1 MPYIA
6 PEVITEAKRM
16 DLLTYLREYEPGELV
31 KFSSNTYTTRT
42 HDSLKISN
50 GKWMWWSR
58 GIGGKSALDY
68 LIKVRGMD
76 FVQAVQTIMGNGS
89 VSFPTC
95 ENIKSYE
102 EQPLLLPEK
111 SPTADV
117 VFDYLFGRGI
127 DYEIINHCLEQELII
142 ESLPYHNAVF
152 IGYDENKEPKYAAYR
167 ATNQSR
173 IMGDCTGSK
182 KQYSFRLTAEN
193 TGEVH
198 LFECAIDLLSYAT
211 LMKLEGKDWRQ
222 FIYNAIN
229 GKNYLEKMEV
239 ETLVDCNIFSG
250 VDELLISW
258 IIGRL
263 ENEDI
268 GAKLNGKTIPELCV
282 ERRKQHFGKN
292 FRSEYFILQNA
303 FDMIAEGKYQLVS
316 GIKNLVKEYTQ
327 STYKI
332 DRYYRYFYFYFD
344 KLEDTTQFEK
354 IRELVENIYTNEY
367 LNRITVNWNN
377 ELADADGETGLTLQR
392 DFFARHINHSK
403 DRVVVIISDA
413 VIRLSTFS
421 IPCEQEKQK
430 QEDLGLHCEVTIDGY
445 TDFIFINRFGQ
456 AQHQATLNKA
466 IRRIIRDCNDEQFL
480 HSDEPDVLLPHFS
493 CHSLRHTFT
502 TRMCEA
508 GVNIKVIQDALGH
521 SDISTT
527 LNIYADVTKEMKAAE
542 FKGLDS
548 YFKV

>member
-76 FVQAVQTIMGNGS
+76 FVEAVQTIMGNGS

-95 ENIKSYE
+95 ENIKSHE

-111 SPTADV
+111 SPTTDV

-127 DYEIINHCLEQELII
+127 DYEIINHCLEQELIV

-152 IGYDENKEPKYAAYR
+152 IGYDESKEPKYAAYR

-222 FIYNAIN
+222 YNLVSLAGVYSPKQKIEDSKVPVTL
-229 GKNYLEKMEV
+229 GRLLEK
-239 ETLVDCNIFSG
+239 D
-250 VDELLISW
+250 
-258 IIGRL
+258 
-263 ENEDI
+263 
-268 GAKLNGKTIPELCV
+268 KT
-282 ERRKQHFGKN
+282 
-292 FRSEYFILQNA
+292 
-303 FDMIAEGKYQLVS
+303 
-316 GIKNLVKEYTQ
+316 
-327 STYKI
+327 
-332 DRYYRYFYFYFD
+332 
-344 KLEDTTQFEK
+344 
-354 IRELVENIYTNEY
+354 
-367 LNRITVNWNN
+367 
-377 ELADADGETGLTLQR
+377 
-392 DFFARHINHSK
+392 
-403 DRVVVIISDA
+403 
-413 VIRLSTFS
+413 
-421 IPCEQEKQK
+421 
-430 QEDLGLHCEVTIDGY
+430 
-445 TDFIFINRFGQ
+445 
-456 AQHQATLNKA
+456 
-466 IRRIIRDCNDEQFL
+466 IRRIVLHLDNDIAGRKATKALQTILSDKYEVVDDPPKYGKDVNDFL
-480 HSDEPDVLLPHFS
+480 CKRL
-493 CHSLRHTFT
+493 
-502 TRMCEA
+502 
-508 GVNIKVIQDALGH
+508 GIKDKTERSFAR
-521 SDISTT
+521 
-527 LNIYADVTKEMKAAE
+527 
-542 FKGLDS
+542 
-548 YFKV
+548 

>member
-76 FVQAVQTIMGNGS
+76 FVQAAPTIMGSGS

-95 ENIKSYE
+95 KNITSYA
-102 EQPLLLPEK
+102 EQPLLLPKK

-222 FIYNAIN
+222 FNLVSLAGVYSPKQKIEDSKVPVTL
-229 GKNYLEKMEV
+229 GRLLEK
-239 ETLVDCNIFSG
+239 D
-250 VDELLISW
+250 
-258 IIGRL
+258 
-263 ENEDI
+263 
-268 GAKLNGKTIPELCV
+268 KT
-282 ERRKQHFGKN
+282 
-292 FRSEYFILQNA
+292 
-303 FDMIAEGKYQLVS
+303 
-316 GIKNLVKEYTQ
+316 
-327 STYKI
+327 
-332 DRYYRYFYFYFD
+332 
-344 KLEDTTQFEK
+344 
-354 IRELVENIYTNEY
+354 
-367 LNRITVNWNN
+367 
-377 ELADADGETGLTLQR
+377 
-392 DFFARHINHSK
+392 
-403 DRVVVIISDA
+403 
-413 VIRLSTFS
+413 
-421 IPCEQEKQK
+421 
-430 QEDLGLHCEVTIDGY
+430 
-445 TDFIFINRFGQ
+445 
-456 AQHQATLNKA
+456 
-466 IRRIIRDCNDEQFL
+466 IRRIVLHLDNDIAGRKATKALQTILSEKYEVVDDPPQYGKDVNDFL
-480 HSDEPDVLLPHFS
+480 CKRL
-493 CHSLRHTFT
+493 
-502 TRMCEA
+502 
-508 GVNIKVIQDALGH
+508 GIKDKTERSFAR
-521 SDISTT
+521 
-527 LNIYADVTKEMKAAE
+527 
-542 FKGLDS
+542 
-548 YFKV
+548 

>member
-76 FVQAVQTIMGNGS
+76 FVEAVQTIMGNGS

-95 ENIKSYE
+95 ENTNSYE
-102 EQPLLLPEK
+102 NQPLLLPEK

-222 FIYNAIN
+222 FNLVSLAGVYSPKQKIEDSKVPVTL
-229 GKNYLEKMEV
+229 GRLLEK
-239 ETLVDCNIFSG
+239 D
-250 VDELLISW
+250 
-258 IIGRL
+258 
-263 ENEDI
+263 
-268 GAKLNGKTIPELCV
+268 KT
-282 ERRKQHFGKN
+282 
-292 FRSEYFILQNA
+292 
-303 FDMIAEGKYQLVS
+303 
-316 GIKNLVKEYTQ
+316 
-327 STYKI
+327 
-332 DRYYRYFYFYFD
+332 
-344 KLEDTTQFEK
+344 
-354 IRELVENIYTNEY
+354 
-367 LNRITVNWNN
+367 
-377 ELADADGETGLTLQR
+377 
-392 DFFARHINHSK
+392 
-403 DRVVVIISDA
+403 
-413 VIRLSTFS
+413 
-421 IPCEQEKQK
+421 
-430 QEDLGLHCEVTIDGY
+430 
-445 TDFIFINRFGQ
+445 
-456 AQHQATLNKA
+456 
-466 IRRIIRDCNDEQFL
+466 IRRIVLHLDNDIAGRKATKALQTILSDKYEVVDDPPQYGKDVNDFL
-480 HSDEPDVLLPHFS
+480 CKRL
-493 CHSLRHTFT
+493 
-502 TRMCEA
+502 
-508 GVNIKVIQDALGH
+508 GIKEKTERSFAR
-521 SDISTT
+521 
-527 LNIYADVTKEMKAAE
+527 
-542 FKGLDS
+542 
-548 YFKV
+548 

>member
-95 ENIKSYE
+95 KNIKSYE
-102 EQPLLLPEK
+102 EQPLLLPQK
-111 SPTADV
+111 SPTTEV

-152 IGYDENKEPKYAAYR
+152 IGYNENKEPKYAAYR

-222 FIYNAIN
+222 FNLVSLAGVYSPKQKIEDSKVPVTL
-229 GKNYLEKMEV
+229 GRLLEK
-239 ETLVDCNIFSG
+239 D
-250 VDELLISW
+250 
-258 IIGRL
+258 
-263 ENEDI
+263 
-268 GAKLNGKTIPELCV
+268 KT
-282 ERRKQHFGKN
+282 
-292 FRSEYFILQNA
+292 
-303 FDMIAEGKYQLVS
+303 
-316 GIKNLVKEYTQ
+316 
-327 STYKI
+327 
-332 DRYYRYFYFYFD
+332 
-344 KLEDTTQFEK
+344 
-354 IRELVENIYTNEY
+354 
-367 LNRITVNWNN
+367 
-377 ELADADGETGLTLQR
+377 
-392 DFFARHINHSK
+392 
-403 DRVVVIISDA
+403 
-413 VIRLSTFS
+413 
-421 IPCEQEKQK
+421 
-430 QEDLGLHCEVTIDGY
+430 
-445 TDFIFINRFGQ
+445 
-456 AQHQATLNKA
+456 
-466 IRRIIRDCNDEQFL
+466 IRRIVLHLDNDIAGRKATKALQTILSDKYEVVDDPPQYGKDVNDFL
-480 HSDEPDVLLPHFS
+480 CKRL
-493 CHSLRHTFT
+493 
-502 TRMCEA
+502 
-508 GVNIKVIQDALGH
+508 GIKDKTERSFAR
-521 SDISTT
+521 
-527 LNIYADVTKEMKAAE
+527 
-542 FKGLDS
+542 
-548 YFKV
+548 

>member
-76 FVQAVQTIMGNGS
+76 FVEAVQTIMGNGS

-95 ENIKSYE
+95 KNIKSYE

-111 SPTADV
+111 SPTTDV
-117 VFDYLFGRGI
+117 VFDYLFGRGL
-127 DYEIINHCLEQELII
+127 DFEIISYCLEQELII

-152 IGYDENKEPKYAAYR
+152 IGYNENKEPKYAAYR

-222 FIYNAIN
+222 FNLVSLAGVYSPKQKIEDSKVPVTL
-229 GKNYLEKMEV
+229 GRLLEK
-239 ETLVDCNIFSG
+239 D
-250 VDELLISW
+250 
-258 IIGRL
+258 
-263 ENEDI
+263 
-268 GAKLNGKTIPELCV
+268 KT
-282 ERRKQHFGKN
+282 
-292 FRSEYFILQNA
+292 
-303 FDMIAEGKYQLVS
+303 
-316 GIKNLVKEYTQ
+316 
-327 STYKI
+327 
-332 DRYYRYFYFYFD
+332 
-344 KLEDTTQFEK
+344 
-354 IRELVENIYTNEY
+354 
-367 LNRITVNWNN
+367 
-377 ELADADGETGLTLQR
+377 
-392 DFFARHINHSK
+392 
-403 DRVVVIISDA
+403 
-413 VIRLSTFS
+413 
-421 IPCEQEKQK
+421 
-430 QEDLGLHCEVTIDGY
+430 
-445 TDFIFINRFGQ
+445 
-456 AQHQATLNKA
+456 
-466 IRRIIRDCNDEQFL
+466 IRRIVLHLDNDIAGRKATKALQTILSDKYEVVDDPPQYGKDVNDFL
-480 HSDEPDVLLPHFS
+480 CKRL
-493 CHSLRHTFT
+493 
-502 TRMCEA
+502 
-508 GVNIKVIQDALGH
+508 GIKDKTERSFAR
-521 SDISTT
+521 
-527 LNIYADVTKEMKAAE
+527 
-542 FKGLDS
+542 
-548 YFKV
+548 

>member
-76 FVQAVQTIMGNGS
+76 FVEAVQTIMGNGS
-89 VSFPTC
+89 VRFPTC

-111 SPTADV
+111 SPTTDV
-117 VFDYLFGRGI
+117 VFEYLFGRGI

-193 TGEVH
+193 TGEIH

-222 FIYNAIN
+222 FNLVSLAGVYSPKQKIEDSKVPVTL
-229 GKNYLEKMEV
+229 GRLLEK
-239 ETLVDCNIFSG
+239 D
-250 VDELLISW
+250 
-258 IIGRL
+258 
-263 ENEDI
+263 
-268 GAKLNGKTIPELCV
+268 KT
-282 ERRKQHFGKN
+282 
-292 FRSEYFILQNA
+292 
-303 FDMIAEGKYQLVS
+303 
-316 GIKNLVKEYTQ
+316 
-327 STYKI
+327 
-332 DRYYRYFYFYFD
+332 
-344 KLEDTTQFEK
+344 
-354 IRELVENIYTNEY
+354 
-367 LNRITVNWNN
+367 
-377 ELADADGETGLTLQR
+377 
-392 DFFARHINHSK
+392 
-403 DRVVVIISDA
+403 
-413 VIRLSTFS
+413 
-421 IPCEQEKQK
+421 
-430 QEDLGLHCEVTIDGY
+430 
-445 TDFIFINRFGQ
+445 
-456 AQHQATLNKA
+456 
-466 IRRIIRDCNDEQFL
+466 IRRIVLHLDNDIAGRKATKALQTILSDKYEVVDDPPQYGKDVNDFL
-480 HSDEPDVLLPHFS
+480 CKRL
-493 CHSLRHTFT
+493 
-502 TRMCEA
+502 
-508 GVNIKVIQDALGH
+508 GIKDKTERSFAR
-521 SDISTT
+521 
-527 LNIYADVTKEMKAAE
+527 
-542 FKGLDS
+542 
-548 YFKV
+548 

>member
-76 FVQAVQTIMGNGS
+76 FVEAVQTIMGNGS

-95 ENIKSYE
+95 KNIKSYE
-102 EQPLLLPEK
+102 EQPLLLPQK
-111 SPTADV
+111 SPTTDV

-222 FIYNAIN
+222 FNLVSLAGVYSPKQKIEDSKVPVTL
-229 GKNYLEKMEV
+229 GRLLEK
-239 ETLVDCNIFSG
+239 D
-250 VDELLISW
+250 
-258 IIGRL
+258 
-263 ENEDI
+263 
-268 GAKLNGKTIPELCV
+268 KT
-282 ERRKQHFGKN
+282 
-292 FRSEYFILQNA
+292 
-303 FDMIAEGKYQLVS
+303 
-316 GIKNLVKEYTQ
+316 
-327 STYKI
+327 
-332 DRYYRYFYFYFD
+332 
-344 KLEDTTQFEK
+344 
-354 IRELVENIYTNEY
+354 
-367 LNRITVNWNN
+367 
-377 ELADADGETGLTLQR
+377 
-392 DFFARHINHSK
+392 
-403 DRVVVIISDA
+403 
-413 VIRLSTFS
+413 
-421 IPCEQEKQK
+421 
-430 QEDLGLHCEVTIDGY
+430 
-445 TDFIFINRFGQ
+445 
-456 AQHQATLNKA
+456 
-466 IRRIIRDCNDEQFL
+466 IRRIVLHLDNDIAGRKATKALQTILSDKYEVVDDPPQYGKDVNDFL
-480 HSDEPDVLLPHFS
+480 CKRL
-493 CHSLRHTFT
+493 
-502 TRMCEA
+502 
-508 GVNIKVIQDALGH
+508 GIKDKTERSFAR
-521 SDISTT
+521 
-527 LNIYADVTKEMKAAE
+527 
-542 FKGLDS
+542 
-548 YFKV
+548 

>member
-58 GIGGKSALDY
+58 GIGRKSALDY

-95 ENIKSYE
+95 TNIKSYE
-102 EQPLLLPEK
+102 EQPLLLPQK
-111 SPTADV
+111 SPTTEV

-222 FIYNAIN
+222 FNLVSLAGVYSPKQKIEDSKVPVTL
-229 GKNYLEKMEV
+229 GRLLEK
-239 ETLVDCNIFSG
+239 D
-250 VDELLISW
+250 
-258 IIGRL
+258 
-263 ENEDI
+263 
-268 GAKLNGKTIPELCV
+268 KT
-282 ERRKQHFGKN
+282 
-292 FRSEYFILQNA
+292 
-303 FDMIAEGKYQLVS
+303 
-316 GIKNLVKEYTQ
+316 
-327 STYKI
+327 
-332 DRYYRYFYFYFD
+332 
-344 KLEDTTQFEK
+344 
-354 IRELVENIYTNEY
+354 
-367 LNRITVNWNN
+367 
-377 ELADADGETGLTLQR
+377 
-392 DFFARHINHSK
+392 
-403 DRVVVIISDA
+403 
-413 VIRLSTFS
+413 
-421 IPCEQEKQK
+421 
-430 QEDLGLHCEVTIDGY
+430 
-445 TDFIFINRFGQ
+445 
-456 AQHQATLNKA
+456 
-466 IRRIIRDCNDEQFL
+466 IRRIVLHLDNDIAGRKATKALQTILSDNYLVVDDPPQYGKDVNDFL
-480 HSDEPDVLLPHFS
+480 CKRL
-493 CHSLRHTFT
+493 
-502 TRMCEA
+502 
-508 GVNIKVIQDALGH
+508 GIKDKTERSFAR
-521 SDISTT
+521 
-527 LNIYADVTKEMKAAE
+527 
-542 FKGLDS
+542 
-548 YFKV
+548 

>member
-76 FVQAVQTIMGNGS
+76 FVEAVQTIMGNGS
-89 VSFPTC
+89 VSFPTY

-102 EQPLLLPEK
+102 KQPLLLPEK
-111 SPTADV
+111 SPTTDV

-127 DYEIINHCLEQELII
+127 DFEIINYCLEQELII

-222 FIYNAIN
+222 FNLVSLAGVYSPKQKIEDSKVPVTL
-229 GKNYLEKMEV
+229 GRLLEK
-239 ETLVDCNIFSG
+239 D
-250 VDELLISW
+250 
-258 IIGRL
+258 
-263 ENEDI
+263 
-268 GAKLNGKTIPELCV
+268 KT
-282 ERRKQHFGKN
+282 
-292 FRSEYFILQNA
+292 
-303 FDMIAEGKYQLVS
+303 
-316 GIKNLVKEYTQ
+316 
-327 STYKI
+327 
-332 DRYYRYFYFYFD
+332 
-344 KLEDTTQFEK
+344 
-354 IRELVENIYTNEY
+354 
-367 LNRITVNWNN
+367 
-377 ELADADGETGLTLQR
+377 
-392 DFFARHINHSK
+392 
-403 DRVVVIISDA
+403 
-413 VIRLSTFS
+413 
-421 IPCEQEKQK
+421 
-430 QEDLGLHCEVTIDGY
+430 
-445 TDFIFINRFGQ
+445 
-456 AQHQATLNKA
+456 
-466 IRRIIRDCNDEQFL
+466 IRRIVLHLDNDIAGRKATKALQTILSDKYEVVDDPPQYGKDVNDFL
-480 HSDEPDVLLPHFS
+480 CKRL
-493 CHSLRHTFT
+493 
-502 TRMCEA
+502 
-508 GVNIKVIQDALGH
+508 GIKDKTERSFAR
-521 SDISTT
+521 
-527 LNIYADVTKEMKAAE
+527 
-542 FKGLDS
+542 
-548 YFKV
+548 

>member
-95 ENIKSYE
+95 KNIKSYE
-102 EQPLLLPEK
+102 EQPLLLPQK
-111 SPTADV
+111 SPTTEV

-198 LFECAIDLLSYAT
+198 LFECAIDLLSYAS
-211 LMKLEGKDWRQ
+211 LMKLEGKEWRQ
-222 FIYNAIN
+222 FNLVSLAGVYSPKQKIEDSKVPVTL
-229 GKNYLEKMEV
+229 GRLLEK
-239 ETLVDCNIFSG
+239 D
-250 VDELLISW
+250 
-258 IIGRL
+258 
-263 ENEDI
+263 
-268 GAKLNGKTIPELCV
+268 KT
-282 ERRKQHFGKN
+282 
-292 FRSEYFILQNA
+292 
-303 FDMIAEGKYQLVS
+303 
-316 GIKNLVKEYTQ
+316 
-327 STYKI
+327 
-332 DRYYRYFYFYFD
+332 
-344 KLEDTTQFEK
+344 
-354 IRELVENIYTNEY
+354 
-367 LNRITVNWNN
+367 
-377 ELADADGETGLTLQR
+377 
-392 DFFARHINHSK
+392 
-403 DRVVVIISDA
+403 
-413 VIRLSTFS
+413 
-421 IPCEQEKQK
+421 
-430 QEDLGLHCEVTIDGY
+430 
-445 TDFIFINRFGQ
+445 
-456 AQHQATLNKA
+456 
-466 IRRIIRDCNDEQFL
+466 IRRIVLHLDNDIAGRKATKALQTILSDKYEVVDDPPQYGKDVNDFL
-480 HSDEPDVLLPHFS
+480 CKRL
-493 CHSLRHTFT
+493 
-502 TRMCEA
+502 
-508 GVNIKVIQDALGH
+508 GIKDKTERSFAR
-521 SDISTT
+521 
-527 LNIYADVTKEMKAAE
+527 
-542 FKGLDS
+542 
-548 YFKV
+548 

>member
-76 FVQAVQTIMGNGS
+76 FVGAVQTIMRNGS

-211 LMKLEGKDWRQ
+211 LMKLEGKEWRQ
-222 FIYNAIN
+222 LNLVSLAGVYSPKQKIEDSKVPVTL
-229 GKNYLEKMEV
+229 GRLLEK
-239 ETLVDCNIFSG
+239 D
-250 VDELLISW
+250 
-258 IIGRL
+258 
-263 ENEDI
+263 
-268 GAKLNGKTIPELCV
+268 KT
-282 ERRKQHFGKN
+282 
-292 FRSEYFILQNA
+292 
-303 FDMIAEGKYQLVS
+303 
-316 GIKNLVKEYTQ
+316 
-327 STYKI
+327 
-332 DRYYRYFYFYFD
+332 
-344 KLEDTTQFEK
+344 
-354 IRELVENIYTNEY
+354 
-367 LNRITVNWNN
+367 
-377 ELADADGETGLTLQR
+377 
-392 DFFARHINHSK
+392 
-403 DRVVVIISDA
+403 
-413 VIRLSTFS
+413 
-421 IPCEQEKQK
+421 
-430 QEDLGLHCEVTIDGY
+430 
-445 TDFIFINRFGQ
+445 
-456 AQHQATLNKA
+456 
-466 IRRIIRDCNDEQFL
+466 IRRIVLHLDNDIAGRKATKALQTILSDKYEVVDDPPQYGKDVNDFL
-480 HSDEPDVLLPHFS
+480 CKRL
-493 CHSLRHTFT
+493 
-502 TRMCEA
+502 
-508 GVNIKVIQDALGH
+508 GIKDKTERSFAR
-521 SDISTT
+521 
-527 LNIYADVTKEMKAAE
+527 
-542 FKGLDS
+542 
-548 YFKV
+548 

>member
-89 VSFPTC
+89 VSFPTY

-111 SPTADV
+111 SPTTDV

-127 DYEIINHCLEQELII
+127 DFEIINHCLEQELII
-142 ESLPYHNAVF
+142 ESLPYHNVVF
-152 IGYDENKEPKYAAYR
+152 IGYDEGKEPKYAAYR

-222 FIYNAIN
+222 YNLVSLAGVYSPKQKI
-229 GKNYLEKMEV
+229 KDSKVPVTLSRLLEK
-239 ETLVDCNIFSG
+239 D
-250 VDELLISW
+250 
-258 IIGRL
+258 
-263 ENEDI
+263 
-268 GAKLNGKTIPELCV
+268 KT
-282 ERRKQHFGKN
+282 
-292 FRSEYFILQNA
+292 
-303 FDMIAEGKYQLVS
+303 
-316 GIKNLVKEYTQ
+316 
-327 STYKI
+327 
-332 DRYYRYFYFYFD
+332 
-344 KLEDTTQFEK
+344 
-354 IRELVENIYTNEY
+354 
-367 LNRITVNWNN
+367 
-377 ELADADGETGLTLQR
+377 
-392 DFFARHINHSK
+392 
-403 DRVVVIISDA
+403 
-413 VIRLSTFS
+413 
-421 IPCEQEKQK
+421 
-430 QEDLGLHCEVTIDGY
+430 
-445 TDFIFINRFGQ
+445 
-456 AQHQATLNKA
+456 
-466 IRRIIRDCNDEQFL
+466 IRRIVLHLDHDIAGRKATKALQTILSDKYEVVDDPPQYGKDVNDFL
-480 HSDEPDVLLPHFS
+480 CKRL
-493 CHSLRHTFT
+493 
-502 TRMCEA
+502 
-508 GVNIKVIQDALGH
+508 GIKDKTERSFAR
-521 SDISTT
+521 
-527 LNIYADVTKEMKAAE
+527 
-542 FKGLDS
+542 
-548 YFKV
+548 

>member
-68 LIKVRGMD
+68 LVKVRGMD
-76 FVQAVQTIMGNGS
+76 FVEAVQTIMGNGS
-89 VSFPTC
+89 VSFPTY

-111 SPTADV
+111 SPTTDV

-127 DYEIINHCLEQELII
+127 DYEIISYCLEQELII

-211 LMKLEGKDWRQ
+211 LMKLEGKEWRQ
-222 FIYNAIN
+222 FNLVSLAGVYSPKQKIEDSKVPVTL
-229 GKNYLEKMEV
+229 GRLLEK
-239 ETLVDCNIFSG
+239 D
-250 VDELLISW
+250 
-258 IIGRL
+258 
-263 ENEDI
+263 
-268 GAKLNGKTIPELCV
+268 KTIKQIVLHLDNDIAGRKATKALQTILSDKYEVVDDPPKYGKDVNDFLCK
-282 ERRKQHFGKN
+282 R
-292 FRSEYFILQNA
+292 L
-303 FDMIAEGKYQLVS
+303 
-316 GIKNLVKEYTQ
+316 GIK
-327 STYKI
+327 
-332 DRYYRYFYFYFD
+332 D
-344 KLEDTTQFEK
+344 KTE
-354 IRELVENIYTNEY
+354 RS
-367 LNRITVNWNN
+367 
-377 ELADADGETGLTLQR
+377 
-392 DFFARHINHSK
+392 FAR
-403 DRVVVIISDA
+403 
-413 VIRLSTFS
+413 
-421 IPCEQEKQK
+421 
-430 QEDLGLHCEVTIDGY
+430 
-445 TDFIFINRFGQ
+445 
-456 AQHQATLNKA
+456 
-466 IRRIIRDCNDEQFL
+466 
-480 HSDEPDVLLPHFS
+480 
-493 CHSLRHTFT
+493 
-502 TRMCEA
+502 
-508 GVNIKVIQDALGH
+508 
-521 SDISTT
+521 
-527 LNIYADVTKEMKAAE
+527 
-542 FKGLDS
+542 
-548 YFKV
+548 

>member
-95 ENIKSYE
+95 KNIKSYE
-102 EQPLLLPEK
+102 EQPLLLPQK
-111 SPTADV
+111 SPTTEV

-222 FIYNAIN
+222 LNLVSLAGVYSPKQKIEDSKVPVTL
-229 GKNYLEKMEV
+229 GRLLEK
-239 ETLVDCNIFSG
+239 D
-250 VDELLISW
+250 
-258 IIGRL
+258 
-263 ENEDI
+263 
-268 GAKLNGKTIPELCV
+268 KT
-282 ERRKQHFGKN
+282 
-292 FRSEYFILQNA
+292 
-303 FDMIAEGKYQLVS
+303 
-316 GIKNLVKEYTQ
+316 
-327 STYKI
+327 
-332 DRYYRYFYFYFD
+332 
-344 KLEDTTQFEK
+344 
-354 IRELVENIYTNEY
+354 
-367 LNRITVNWNN
+367 
-377 ELADADGETGLTLQR
+377 
-392 DFFARHINHSK
+392 
-403 DRVVVIISDA
+403 
-413 VIRLSTFS
+413 
-421 IPCEQEKQK
+421 
-430 QEDLGLHCEVTIDGY
+430 
-445 TDFIFINRFGQ
+445 
-456 AQHQATLNKA
+456 
-466 IRRIIRDCNDEQFL
+466 IRRIVLHLDNDIAGRKATKALQTILSDKYEVVDDPPQYGKDVNDFL
-480 HSDEPDVLLPHFS
+480 CKRL
-493 CHSLRHTFT
+493 
-502 TRMCEA
+502 
-508 GVNIKVIQDALGH
+508 GIKDKNERSFAR
-521 SDISTT
+521 
-527 LNIYADVTKEMKAAE
+527 
-542 FKGLDS
+542 
-548 YFKV
+548 

>member
-76 FVQAVQTIMGNGS
+76 FVGAVQTIMGNGS

-95 ENIKSYE
+95 ENIKSHE

-222 FIYNAIN
+222 FNLVSLAGVYSPKQKIEDSKVPVTL
-229 GKNYLEKMEV
+229 GRLLEK
-239 ETLVDCNIFSG
+239 D
-250 VDELLISW
+250 
-258 IIGRL
+258 
-263 ENEDI
+263 
-268 GAKLNGKTIPELCV
+268 KTIKRIVLHLDNDIAGRKATKALQTILSDNYEVVDDPPQYGKDVNDFLCK
-282 ERRKQHFGKN
+282 R
-292 FRSEYFILQNA
+292 L
-303 FDMIAEGKYQLVS
+303 
-316 GIKNLVKEYTQ
+316 GIK
-327 STYKI
+327 
-332 DRYYRYFYFYFD
+332 D
-344 KLEDTTQFEK
+344 KTE
-354 IRELVENIYTNEY
+354 RS
-367 LNRITVNWNN
+367 
-377 ELADADGETGLTLQR
+377 
-392 DFFARHINHSK
+392 FAR
-403 DRVVVIISDA
+403 
-413 VIRLSTFS
+413 
-421 IPCEQEKQK
+421 
-430 QEDLGLHCEVTIDGY
+430 
-445 TDFIFINRFGQ
+445 
-456 AQHQATLNKA
+456 
-466 IRRIIRDCNDEQFL
+466 
-480 HSDEPDVLLPHFS
+480 
-493 CHSLRHTFT
+493 
-502 TRMCEA
+502 
-508 GVNIKVIQDALGH
+508 
-521 SDISTT
+521 
-527 LNIYADVTKEMKAAE
+527 
-542 FKGLDS
+542 
-548 YFKV
+548 

>member
-89 VSFPTC
+89 VSSLTC
-95 ENIKSYE
+95 TNTKSYE
-102 EQPLLLPEK
+102 EQPLLLPQK
-111 SPTADV
+111 SPTTEV

-222 FIYNAIN
+222 FNLVSLAGVYSPKQKIEDSKVPVTL
-229 GKNYLEKMEV
+229 GRLLEK
-239 ETLVDCNIFSG
+239 D
-250 VDELLISW
+250 
-258 IIGRL
+258 
-263 ENEDI
+263 
-268 GAKLNGKTIPELCV
+268 KT
-282 ERRKQHFGKN
+282 
-292 FRSEYFILQNA
+292 
-303 FDMIAEGKYQLVS
+303 
-316 GIKNLVKEYTQ
+316 
-327 STYKI
+327 
-332 DRYYRYFYFYFD
+332 
-344 KLEDTTQFEK
+344 
-354 IRELVENIYTNEY
+354 
-367 LNRITVNWNN
+367 
-377 ELADADGETGLTLQR
+377 
-392 DFFARHINHSK
+392 
-403 DRVVVIISDA
+403 
-413 VIRLSTFS
+413 
-421 IPCEQEKQK
+421 
-430 QEDLGLHCEVTIDGY
+430 
-445 TDFIFINRFGQ
+445 
-456 AQHQATLNKA
+456 
-466 IRRIIRDCNDEQFL
+466 IRRIVLHLDNDIAGRKATKALQTILSDKYEVVDDPPQYGKDVNDFL
-480 HSDEPDVLLPHFS
+480 CKRL
-493 CHSLRHTFT
+493 
-502 TRMCEA
+502 
-508 GVNIKVIQDALGH
+508 GIKDKTERSFAR
-521 SDISTT
+521 
-527 LNIYADVTKEMKAAE
+527 
-542 FKGLDS
+542 
-548 YFKV
+548 

>member
-89 VSFPTC
+89 VNFPTC

-222 FIYNAIN
+222 FNLVSLAGVYSPKQKIEDSKVPVTL
-229 GKNYLEKMEV
+229 GRLLEK
-239 ETLVDCNIFSG
+239 D
-250 VDELLISW
+250 
-258 IIGRL
+258 
-263 ENEDI
+263 
-268 GAKLNGKTIPELCV
+268 KTIRQIVLHLDNDIAGRKATKALQTILSDKYEVVDDPPQYGKDVNDFLCK
-282 ERRKQHFGKN
+282 R
-292 FRSEYFILQNA
+292 L
-303 FDMIAEGKYQLVS
+303 
-316 GIKNLVKEYTQ
+316 GIK
-327 STYKI
+327 
-332 DRYYRYFYFYFD
+332 D
-344 KLEDTTQFEK
+344 KTE
-354 IRELVENIYTNEY
+354 RS
-367 LNRITVNWNN
+367 
-377 ELADADGETGLTLQR
+377 
-392 DFFARHINHSK
+392 FAR
-403 DRVVVIISDA
+403 
-413 VIRLSTFS
+413 
-421 IPCEQEKQK
+421 
-430 QEDLGLHCEVTIDGY
+430 
-445 TDFIFINRFGQ
+445 
-456 AQHQATLNKA
+456 
-466 IRRIIRDCNDEQFL
+466 
-480 HSDEPDVLLPHFS
+480 
-493 CHSLRHTFT
+493 
-502 TRMCEA
+502 
-508 GVNIKVIQDALGH
+508 
-521 SDISTT
+521 
-527 LNIYADVTKEMKAAE
+527 
-542 FKGLDS
+542 
-548 YFKV
+548 

>member
-31 KFSSNTYTTRT
+31 RFSSNTYTTRT

-76 FVQAVQTIMGNGS
+76 FVEAVQTIMGNGS
-89 VSFPTC
+89 VSFPTY

-111 SPTADV
+111 SPTTDV

-127 DYEIINHCLEQELII
+127 DFEIINHCLEQELII

-152 IGYDENKEPKYAAYR
+152 IGYDESKEPKYAAYR

-222 FIYNAIN
+222 FNLVSLAGVYSPKQKIEDSKVPVTL
-229 GKNYLEKMEV
+229 GRLLEK
-239 ETLVDCNIFSG
+239 D
-250 VDELLISW
+250 
-258 IIGRL
+258 
-263 ENEDI
+263 
-268 GAKLNGKTIPELCV
+268 KT
-282 ERRKQHFGKN
+282 
-292 FRSEYFILQNA
+292 
-303 FDMIAEGKYQLVS
+303 
-316 GIKNLVKEYTQ
+316 
-327 STYKI
+327 
-332 DRYYRYFYFYFD
+332 
-344 KLEDTTQFEK
+344 
-354 IRELVENIYTNEY
+354 
-367 LNRITVNWNN
+367 
-377 ELADADGETGLTLQR
+377 
-392 DFFARHINHSK
+392 
-403 DRVVVIISDA
+403 
-413 VIRLSTFS
+413 
-421 IPCEQEKQK
+421 
-430 QEDLGLHCEVTIDGY
+430 
-445 TDFIFINRFGQ
+445 
-456 AQHQATLNKA
+456 
-466 IRRIIRDCNDEQFL
+466 IRRIVLHLDNDIAGRKATKALQTILSDKYEVVDDPPQYGKDVNDFL
-480 HSDEPDVLLPHFS
+480 CKRL
-493 CHSLRHTFT
+493 
-502 TRMCEA
+502 
-508 GVNIKVIQDALGH
+508 GIKDKTERSFAR
-521 SDISTT
+521 
-527 LNIYADVTKEMKAAE
+527 
-542 FKGLDS
+542 
-548 YFKV
+548 